1 MFDPSPV
8 FGFRTFASHREA
20 DARGSSPNLFRVEDI
35 EYSECWSE
43 RSISA
48 NALPATIIGQDIE
61 IPPCQVEFS
70 DYKLLIT
77 FQLSNRSLKED
88 SND

>member
-43 RSISA
+43 RCVSQVNISA
-48 NALPATIIGQDIE
+48 NALPATIIGQDIQ
-61 IPPCQVEFS
+61 IPPYKVEFS

-77 FQLSNRSLKED
+77 IPSLQEI
-88 SND
+88 S